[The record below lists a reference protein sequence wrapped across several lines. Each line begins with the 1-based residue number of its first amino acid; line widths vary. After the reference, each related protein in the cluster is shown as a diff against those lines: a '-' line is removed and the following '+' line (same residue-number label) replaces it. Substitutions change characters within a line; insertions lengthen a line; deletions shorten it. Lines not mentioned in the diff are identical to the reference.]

1 MSLIINFALANTNKT
16 NEEFKKFFVEQE
28 LSSKIY
34 NLSPPKGKHVSAS
47 TDWLAIIETIAN
59 GLSILTSLWTFYS
72 EFIKPTKTQS
82 NSGIFI
88 NIQIN
93 NITNN
98 IWIGNDVNSEEELL
112 HKFKE
117 CTKNEKIESNET
129 NEKVDVT
136 MWERIK

>member
-34 NLSPPKGKHVSAS
+34 KLSPPKGKHVSAS

-72 EFIKPTKTQS
+72 ILVF
-82 NSGIFI
+82 F
-88 NIQIN
+88 
-93 NITNN
+93 
-98 IWIGNDVNSEEELL
+98 VL
-112 HKFKE
+112 F
-117 CTKNEKIESNET
+117 CF
-129 NEKVDVT
+129 
-136 MWERIK
+136 